1 MGEKILWRVGKRNA
15 YEMRET
21 RKIFGNNILQSGISK
36 VKSFNFFGKKKQ
48 KKTEKLT
55 EEKKLTLEILNANSI

>member
-21 RKIFGNNILQSGISK
+21 RKKFGNNILQSGISK

-55 EEKKLTLEILNANSI
+55 EKKLTLEILNANSI

>member
-21 RKIFGNNILQSGISK
+21 RKKIGNNILQSGISK
-36 VKSFNFFGKKKQ
+36 VKSFNFFGKKTK

-55 EEKKLTLEILNANSI
+55 EKKLTLEILNANSI